1 MVVGVQLPESK
12 VVYGFW
18 WCLCVCVFVIG
29 GAHNGMYINTSIF
42 FVSLGGLC
50 VFATQLSCT
59 CLDFC
64 CLLQKERLDNQI
76 GYFHQMVSGVVVV
89 RGERGIILQIQNY
102 E

>member
-1 MVVGVQLPESK
+1 M
-12 VVYGFW
+12 
-18 WCLCVCVFVIG
+18 CVFVVIG

-42 FVSLGGLC
+42 FLFRCGVC

>member
-1 MVVGVQLPESK
+1 M
-12 VVYGFW
+12 
-18 WCLCVCVFVIG
+18 CVFLLLLVEHITEC
-29 GAHNGMYINTSIF
+29 ISTLIF
-42 FVSLGGLC
+42 FFAGVC

-76 GYFHQMVSGVVVV
+76 GYFHQMVSGVVV